1 MSLFFSEVH
10 RSWLKMAQKLFVLVQ
25 KWSLDGTGRDGKMFV
40 IITIFTYCLVIVL
53 SVAWMGVLLCGP
65 RVPRGRICISL
76 YSNQGYQ
83 GGEGDGGSFIKL
95 GEVIAMKISLK

>member
-1 MSLFFSEVH
+1 MSLFFLWGPSF
-10 RSWLKMAQKLFVLVQ
+10 MAE
-25 KWSLDGTGRDGKMFV
+25 DGPKIIRFGPNMVPVRDGKMFV

>member
-1 MSLFFSEVH
+1 MRLFFLWGPSFMAEDGPNII
-10 RSWLKMAQKLFVLVQ
+10 RFGPKMVP
-25 KWSLDGTGRDGKMFV
+25 GRDGKMFV
-40 IITIFTYCLVIVL
+40 IFTIFTYCLVIVL

-95 GEVIAMKISLK
+95 GEVITMK